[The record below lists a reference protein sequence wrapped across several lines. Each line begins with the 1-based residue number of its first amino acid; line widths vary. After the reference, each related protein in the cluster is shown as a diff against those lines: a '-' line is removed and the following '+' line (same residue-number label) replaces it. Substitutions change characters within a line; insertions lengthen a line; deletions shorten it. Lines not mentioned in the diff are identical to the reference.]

1 MLLKCIV
8 FNNDNDDVINE
19 LKEIKNNLEVKN
31 IKIGISESI
40 VDRTHFVK
48 VFCSDDKFNNKI
60 EQRFNLYLSMI
71 FYKLIAAEFYN
82 NNLAEFLNDN
92 YFFLK
97 DNEINDI
104 KKLCFSAFMCEGRIE
119 DESRIYYINRKNSI
133 IKKIEQCIEENNEI
147 NIRGLI
153 RFRINEMKDDFISI
167 VDKVIEKYMV
177 EKEYTEFIKLLK
189 YFVEIQESKIDAV
202 NILIKD
208 NGEYLVLDNSGRDV
222 MEQMLTEINDPRY
235 ANMINSEDAIISGLI
250 TLSPERIVI
259 HCMEN
264 CNNKELIE
272 TIKSVFE
279 GRISF
284 CECCSFCEAYSKNL
298 IKT

>member
-8 FNNDNDDVINE
+8 FNNDNEDIING

-40 VDRTHFVK
+40 VNKTHFVK
-48 VFCSDDKFNNKI
+48 VFCSDDEFNDRIK
-60 EQRFNLYLSMI
+60 QRFNLYLSMV
-71 FYKLIAAEFYN
+71 FYKIIAFEFYKN
-82 NNLAEFLNDN
+82 GLSEFLKDN

-97 DNEINDI
+97 DCEINDI
-104 KKLCFSAFMCEGRIE
+104 KKLCLAAFMYEGKIE
-119 DESRIYYINRKNSI
+119 DETRVYCINRKNSV
-133 IKKIEQCIEENNEI
+133 IKKIEQCLYENDEI
-147 NIRGLI
+147 NIKGLI
-153 RFRINEMKDDFISI
+153 RFRTNEMKTDFVNI
-167 VDKVIEKYMV
+167 VDKVIERYMV

-189 YFVEIQESKIDAV
+189 YFVEIQESKMEEV
-202 NILIKD
+202 NIFIKE
-208 NGEYLVLDNSGRDV
+208 NGEYLVRDNYGRDIL
-222 MEQMLTEINDPRY
+222 EQMLTEINDPRY
-235 ANMINSEDAIISGLI
+235 ADMINTDDVIISGLI

-259 HCMEN
+259 HCKEN
-264 CNNKELIE
+264 SNNKELIE

-284 CECCSFCEAYSKNL
+284 CDCCSFCEVYNKNL